1 MALISRVW
9 MIAFAGLAVI
19 GLSPAASAQ
28 SVPVTIAVSSSSLAY
43 GGLQIAIQDGLFQK
57 NGLEPKVIVMD
68 SGNAAISAVVAGSA
82 VFSGAGVSEV
92 LAARTRGVGIVIA
105 ANIYRGL
112 SGSLVLAKSVAAK
125 LAVAPSAPVE
135 QRLHALDGLSIA
147 SPSATSAY
155 TVPYRGAAL
164 AAGAKINFVYM
175 TQPAMVAAL
184 QAGAVQGISAGAPF
198 SLTPVLKGDG
208 VLWISGP
215 RGELP
220 PAYQLTSSAC
230 LQTSLDYAKAH
241 PDTIRQLRAV
251 FDDLAELIKTDPDT
265 AKSLLGKA
273 YPQLTPQLLDAAFA
287 ESAPNWAQP
296 RMTPD
301 DIRQEI
307 KVQVGAGMLPGVE
320 KQDPQAALLPWPERK

>member
-1 MALISRVW
+1 MMFISRVLA
-9 MIAFAGLAVI
+9 IVLAGITVI
-19 GLSPAASAQ
+19 GPAVSTSASAENT
-28 SVPVTIAVSSSSLAY
+28 PVTVAVSSSSLAY
-43 GGLQIAIQDGLFQK
+43 GGLQIALQSGLFQK
-57 NGLEPKVIVMD
+57 NGLDPKVIVMD

-82 VFSGAGVSEV
+82 VFSGAGASEV
-92 LAARTRGVGIVIA
+92 LAARVRGVDIVIV

-112 SGSLVLAKSVAAK
+112 SGSVVLAKSVAAK
-125 LAVAPSAPVE
+125 LDVSPSAPIE

-155 TVPYRGAAL
+155 TIPYRSAAL
-164 AAGAKINFVYM
+164 ASGAKINFTYM

-198 SLTPVLKGDG
+198 SLTPVANGDG

-220 PAYQLTSSAC
+220 PADQLTSSAC
-230 LQTSLDYAKAH
+230 LQTSLDFAKAH
-241 PDTIRQLRAV
+241 PETIRRLRAA
-251 FDDLAELIKTDPDT
+251 FDDLADFIKTKPEQ
-265 AKSLLGKA
+265 AEAMLGKA
-273 YPQLTPQLLDAAFA
+273 YPQLQPKLLDAAFA
-287 ESAPNWAQP
+287 ESAANWSQP

-307 KVQVGAGMLPGVE
+307 NVQVGAGTLPGIE
-320 KQDPQAALLPWPERK
+320 KLDPAAAVFPWP